1 MIFFAAPNM
10 QDDEVDHTSSETTK
24 ILETTSK
31 GEPQEQQLQQMKE
44 VNDQSR
50 NGTHTLCRTS
60 CLLYSKLKEFMKLMF
75 TYRNLHA

>member
-1 MIFFAAPNM
+1 M

-50 NGTHTLCRTS
+50 NGTHTLV
-60 CLLYSKLKEFMKLMF
+60 L
-75 TYRNLHA
+75 

>member
-1 MIFFAAPNM
+1 M
-10 QDDEVDHTSSETTK
+10 QADKVDHTSSETTQ

-50 NGTHTLCRTS
+50 NGTHTLVEPVV
-60 CLLYSKLKEFMKLMF
+60 YFIV
-75 TYRNLHA
+75 N